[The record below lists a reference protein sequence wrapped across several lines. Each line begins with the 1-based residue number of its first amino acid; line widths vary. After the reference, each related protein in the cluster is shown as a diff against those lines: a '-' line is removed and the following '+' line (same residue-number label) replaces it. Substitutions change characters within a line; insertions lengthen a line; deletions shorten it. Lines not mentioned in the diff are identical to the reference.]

1 MQGTFLITL
10 ESLTLDFLDT
20 WAKIQHQSSRENLN
34 IFNKKSRGFFL
45 LFANLVRSTRKIRV
59 TIAKNEIVKKFWN
72 WNLPSLNFW
81 MKCKRRVN
89 QSLEDFIDFHYVFI
103 SSRPDNPPKGK
114 SIKMISWGKLFDAHC
129 SKLPLF
135 VQNST

>member
-1 MQGTFLITL
+1 M
-10 ESLTLDFLDT
+10 
-20 WAKIQHQSSRENLN
+20 
-34 IFNKKSRGFFL
+34 
-45 LFANLVRSTRKIRV
+45 LFENLVRSTRKIRV

-135 VQNST
+135 VQKCNIKKNLVFWFHRKKEWINQSEIQMCPKWKICQNWIFGQKLDF